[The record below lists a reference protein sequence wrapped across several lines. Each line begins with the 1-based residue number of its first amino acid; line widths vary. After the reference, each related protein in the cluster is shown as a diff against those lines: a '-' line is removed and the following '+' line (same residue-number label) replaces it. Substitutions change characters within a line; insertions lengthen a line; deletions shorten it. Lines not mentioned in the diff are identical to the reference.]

1 MKRGFWKIGLPFSM
15 VTGILGFMFAVQ
27 FQSIKEPIV
36 RDTRDMWEL
45 REDLK
50 KEQELQVELL
60 NKIRKYEE
68 IYENYRTQHD
78 QSAENALRETLE
90 QLKTEAGLTEVVGQG
105 VILTVEPLFTTDLAG
120 TSIEQVSPELLKRTI
135 NELNAYGAEEIAING
150 HRIINSTV
158 IRDINGITKIDGYNL
173 NQFPITI
180 HVITSDA
187 EKLFN
192 RINGSTLK
200 DDYAI
205 DNLSLSISN
214 PQNKIVVPPFKDTIR
229 IKHMQPLNLEKEGNS

>member
-60 NKIRKYEE
+60 DKIRKYEE

-120 TSIEQVSPELLKRTI
+120 TSIEQVSPELLKRTM

>member
-1 MKRGFWKIGLPFSM
+1 M

-60 NKIRKYEE
+60 DKIRKYEE

-120 TSIEQVSPELLKRTI
+120 TSIEQVSPELLKRTM

>member
-120 TSIEQVSPELLKRTI
+120 TSIEQVSPELLKRTM

>member
-1 MKRGFWKIGLPFSM
+1 MKKEFWKIGLPFSM

-90 QLKTEAGLTEVVGQG
+90 QLKSEAGLTEVVGQG
-105 VILTVEPLFTTDLAG
+105 VILTVEPLFTTNLAG

-158 IRDINGITKIDGYNL
+158 IRNINGITKIDGYNL

-205 DNLSLSISN
+205 DNLSLSISD
-214 PQNKIVVPPFKDTIR
+214 PQSKIVVPPFKDTIR
-229 IKHMQPLNLEKEGNS
+229 IKHMQPLNREKEGKS

>member
-1 MKRGFWKIGLPFSM
+1 M

-105 VILTVEPLFTTDLAG
+105 VILTVEPLFTTDLTG
-120 TSIEQVSPELLKRTI
+120 PSIEQVSPELLKRTM